1 MDTDALKK
9 KLLAEKKNLE
19 SELGFIGEKDEDNPG
34 NYDVIPA
41 ETDQIG
47 FRDEIADRFEEFN
60 ERLATEQPLEARL
73 KNIREALKR
82 LEEGTYGTCV
92 VCGEKIE
99 DDRLTANPSARTCE
113 KHLETDSN
121 GGQQ

>member
-9 KLLAEKKNLE
+9 KLLAEKKSLE
-19 SELGFIGEKDEDNPG
+19 SELGFIGEKDKDNPG

-47 FRDEIADRFEEFN
+47 FRDETADRFEEFN

-113 KHLETDSN
+113 KHLEADSN